1 MNEIEWLADRF
12 EENRVHLRLV
22 AYRMLGSP
30 TEAEDAVQECWLRLS
45 RSYDDEITNLRGWL
59 TTVVGRV
66 CLDMLRQ
73 RRARREDSLEEL
85 VPAVATFLDDEG
97 PEENALLADSVG
109 QALLVVLET
118 LDPAERLAFVLHDM
132 FGVPFDEVAVIVER
146 TPAAARKLAS
156 RARHRVRAGRP
167 ATDPAAAPQREVVQA
182 FLAAARDGDF
192 DALVAVLDP
201 DAVARNNGLPV
212 ALGSVAVAKG
222 AASFAPFLQV
232 AWLALVDGALGIL
245 AQQDNGGL
253 RAMTFEITDGKI
265 REIDVVTDPE
275 QLRGMDLAVLG
286 PPHRGRRRG
295 R

>member
-12 EENRVHLRLV
+12 EENRVHMRAV

-45 RSYDDEITNLRGWL
+45 RSYDNEITNLRGWL

-73 RRARREDSLEEL
+73 RRRRREDSLEEL
-85 VPAVATFLDDEG
+85 VPAVATFYEDDD
-97 PEENALLADSVG
+97 PEEHVLLADSVG

-146 TPAAARKLAS
+146 SPAAARKLAS
-156 RARHRVRAGRP
+156 RARGRVRGSRSA
-167 ATDPAAAPQREVVQA
+167 AEPAASQQREVVQA

-192 DALVAVLDP
+192 DALLSVLDP

-222 AASFAPFLQV
+222 ASTFAPFLQV

-245 AQQDNGGL
+245 AQQENGGF
-253 RAMTFEITDGKI
+253 RAMTLEISDGKI
-265 REIDVVTDPE
+265 LEIDVITDPE
-275 QLRGMDLAVLG
+275 QLRGMDLALLG
-286 PPHRGRRRG
+286 PPHRGRRG
-295 R
+295 GT